1 MIYDEMAINNG
12 VIFQYAVDV
21 LSKQMNFG
29 IINKLFEKGMPN
41 CNLDASL
48 IVPIAVNSA
57 FACELFIKS
66 LLPKNTRGHKLN
78 DIFNLLDINLK
89 KEIQDLTINRMKIF
103 NSKYCDTNF
112 QEDLMHNSNVFSEWR
127 YFHEGNADSFQYQ
140 FITSFMKSIFDI
152 ANKERIK

>member
-29 IINKLFEKGMPN
+29 IIDKLFEKGMPN

-112 QEDLMHNSNVFSEWR
+112 QEDLMHNSNVFSE
-127 YFHEGNADSFQYQ
+127 
-140 FITSFMKSIFDI
+140 
-152 ANKERIK
+152 